1 MIVID
6 NERNLSIGLT
16 AAITLGA
23 FVPVWAILNSLAKRR
38 DRRPEVLPPGTERV
52 LILGASSGVG
62 RALAH
67 GYAERGAKV
76 CVVARRSA
84 ELEVV
89 RSECEALVAPISSS
103 ESNRILTHCADI
115 TSAEDLVTIRKIIN
129 ESEFLILNLILILY
143 LTTFFTEW
151 HGLDTLIVAAGV
163 SALRPV
169 LEIAGVE
176 GPSVTQPD
184 VKGVQQ
190 VEDAAMA
197 AIRGNYL
204 GPLLSVVTMVC
215 LRPLLGLTPL
225 R

>member
-6 NERNLSIGLT
+6 NESIGAT
-16 AAITLGA
+16 AAITLGV
-23 FVPVWAILNSLAKRR
+23 FVPVWAILNCFAKRR

-62 RALAH
+62 RAVAH

-89 RSECEALVAPISSS
+89 RSECEALAAPVSSS
-103 ESNRILTHCADI
+103 ESDSILTLCADI
-115 TSAEDLVTIRKIIN
+115 TRAEDLFIIRKTVN
-129 ESEFLILNLILILY
+129 ESEFLILNLITILY
-143 LTTFFTEW
+143 LTLFFTEW

-169 LEIAGVE
+169 LEIAGVD
-176 GPSVTQPD
+176 GPSVTQPT
-184 VKGVQQ
+184 VEGIQK
-190 VEDAAMA
+190 VEDVAMA
-197 AIRGNYL
+197 AIKGNYL

-215 LRPLLGLTPL
+215 LRSHLDLAPL